1 MSKIKKIINYKFK
14 EFNSFN
20 QNEVKAANAVVK
32 TGILSEYLAGEL
44 EGGYYVKKFE
54 NKLKSFFGTKHAITV
69 NSWTS
74 GLIVAVGALDLE
86 PGDEI
91 IVSPW
96 TMSATATAILHWNC
110 IPIFVDIEKDTF
122 CLDPKKIEKK
132 ITPKTK
138 AIITVDIFGQS
149 SDIHKIKKIARKYSL
164 KVICD
169 SAQAP
174 GSKIGKNFTGTL
186 ADIGGYSLNYHKH
199 IHTGE
204 GGILVTNNDYYAKK
218 MKLLRNHGETHNNL
232 NNKLLINN
240 LGYNFRL
247 GEIESAIGIEQLKK
261 LKKITKG
268 KINVAN
274 QLSKKLSKLPGI
286 KTPIIRRGC
295 SHVYYVYPIIIDKK
309 INRKELFNILNKLG
323 VQGLSEGYQLLHKLP
338 MYKKKVAIGR
348 KGFPWSI
355 SKRKINYNQI
365 DLNISEE
372 LHNRTFLSFEICL
385 FDLKK
390 KDIENISICFKK
402 AWKILKIKY

>member
-14 EFNSFN
+14 KFNSFN

-32 TGILSEYLAGEL
+32 KGILSEYLAGEL

-91 IVSPW
+91 IVPPW

-149 SDIHKIKKIARKYSL
+149 SDIYKIKKIARKYSL

-218 MKLLRNHGETHNNL
+218 MKLLRNHGETHKNL

-268 KINVAN
+268 KINLAN

-286 KTPIIRRGC
+286 KTPVIRKGC

-309 INRKELFNILNKLG
+309 INRKELFNILIKLG

-338 MYKKKVAIGR
+338 MYKKKVAIGQ

-372 LHNRTFLSFEICL
+372 LHNQTFLSFEICL
-385 FDLKK
+385 FELKK
-390 KDIENISICFKK
+390 QDIENISKCFKK
-402 AWKILKIKY
+402 AWKILKIKN

>member
-199 IHTGE
+199 IH
-204 GGILVTNNDYYAKK
+204 
-218 MKLLRNHGETHNNL
+218 NNL
-232 NNKLLINN
+232 N
-240 LGYNFRL
+240 YNHL
-247 GEIESAIGIEQLKK
+247 Y
-261 LKKITKG
+261 
-268 KINVAN
+268 
-274 QLSKKLSKLPGI
+274 LP
-286 KTPIIRRGC
+286 
-295 SHVYYVYPIIIDKK
+295 
-309 INRKELFNILNKLG
+309 E
-323 VQGLSEGYQLLHKLP
+323 YQ
-338 MYKKKVAIGR
+338 
-348 KGFPWSI
+348 
-355 SKRKINYNQI
+355 
-365 DLNISEE
+365 
-372 LHNRTFLSFEICL
+372 
-385 FDLKK
+385 
-390 KDIENISICFKK
+390 
-402 AWKILKIKY
+402 